1 MKIIKFLK
9 DNFLYNIIISSLIF
23 NIILGIEWFN
33 MNKHINNMKLRAID
47 MPLVECYGWQDIEFI
62 LFKRELENLYSD
74 GTLELDYKSCEMMAD
89 DLADYIYE
97 KYPHRDFVIT
107 VSEDGENGAICH
119 YPRNSNGV
127 H

>member
-1 MKIIKFLK
+1 MDNNNMKIIKFLK

-62 LFKRELENLYSD
+62 LF
-74 GTLELDYKSCEMMAD
+74 
-89 DLADYIYE
+89 
-97 KYPHRDFVIT
+97 
-107 VSEDGENGAICH
+107 GEIQE
-119 YPRNSNGV
+119 
-127 H
+127 